1 MEKIIKGDQLE
12 KIKHFLQQQ
21 YYDSA
26 VKECCAIL
34 EEILKKIYKQALSE
48 LPIEDR
54 TVLLESEAKI
64 GSGNKSYTRFGFGEL
79 VGLFNRSRLLDR
91 WAKYTDSNMG
101 IIRSISLDYIVELR
115 NHLTHDSASMKAEV
129 KKEEAQLVY
138 DCLLN
143 WLSFIGYRDM
153 SKGVESAFVPGG
165 KPEAAAGSPA
175 SSYERVKKSITSGY
189 DSSIKPER
197 RRLKK
202 QAAYSEA
209 HDAASFA
216 YALERIG
223 RREGL
228 IGLDVGCADG
238 FVTELRVLPEYGF
251 TKVVGVDFNQALM
264 EKVGAEDRGIF
275 RYRYLD
281 VEARSFDDDMEELME
296 EEGIPGFDLMF
307 CALTL
312 HHLKNPSRLLMRL
325 RRYLNKGGALIIRG
339 VDDGGMM
346 AYDDGGL
353 VERILDDCTRQSN
366 VSDRYHGRK
375 FFPWLRSIGFSDIRM
390 NYQVDDTTGMTAE
403 ERMDFF
409 HYYFD
414 FRLQYTLRPLNK
426 EPDNPIYQ
434 EDHRRMENNLD
445 QLEEMFLRPDF
456 FFSTLTVSC
465 IAIK

>member
-189 DSSIKPER
+189 DSSIKLFE
-197 RRLKK
+197 
-202 QAAYSEA
+202 
-209 HDAASFA
+209 
-216 YALERIG
+216 
-223 RREGL
+223 
-228 IGLDVGCADG
+228 
-238 FVTELRVLPEYGF
+238 
-251 TKVVGVDFNQALM
+251 
-264 EKVGAEDRGIF
+264 
-275 RYRYLD
+275 
-281 VEARSFDDDMEELME
+281 
-296 EEGIPGFDLMF
+296 
-307 CALTL
+307 
-312 HHLKNPSRLLMRL
+312 
-325 RRYLNKGGALIIRG
+325 
-339 VDDGGMM
+339 
-346 AYDDGGL
+346 
-353 VERILDDCTRQSN
+353 
-366 VSDRYHGRK
+366 
-375 FFPWLRSIGFSDIRM
+375 
-390 NYQVDDTTGMTAE
+390 
-403 ERMDFF
+403 
-409 HYYFD
+409 
-414 FRLQYTLRPLNK
+414 
-426 EPDNPIYQ
+426 
-434 EDHRRMENNLD
+434 
-445 QLEEMFLRPDF
+445 
-456 FFSTLTVSC
+456 
-465 IAIK
+465 